1 MIRVILEAVGSIF
14 LILFGILFL
23 LYLPLSLSEIAT
35 DGIFIGAGA
44 LFMRKA
50 ILDRRL
56 ELGRAK
62 TERKF
67 ARKNERAAERK
78 RKQQP

>member
-14 LILFGILFL
+14 LILFGVLFL

-35 DGIFIGAGA
+35 DAIFIGAGA

-50 ILDRRL
+50 IQDRRL
-56 ELGRAK
+56 ELARAK
-62 TERKF
+62 TDKKL
-67 ARKNERAAERK
+67 ARKNQRADARK
-78 RKQQP
+78 RKQTS